1 MATEVLMP
9 RQGQSVE
16 SCIIIDW
23 KVKEG
28 DTVAEGQALCEVETD
43 KATFEVPAP
52 AAGTVLGIFYPADAD
67 VPVLKVIAAI
77 GAPGEDISGL
87 RPETSS
93 QVREQKPEVSKPVL
107 VPSPKVEEKVPTSDP
122 RPLPSVKSSGAEF
135 DIIIIGAGPGGYVMA
150 ERAGHL
156 GKKVLLIEKEYL
168 GGVCLNWGCIPT
180 KTLLNSAKH
189 YVHAQEAADFGVDV
203 GSVKFD
209 LSKAMAWKQEVIETL
224 RGGIAYMMKKNKV
237 TVVNGT
243 AKFIGP
249 RKVQV
254 GEKVYEGE
262 NVVIA
267 TGSSPFIP
275 PIPGADQLH
284 VMTSTDILSI
294 DKVPGSLVVIGGGV
308 IGIEFASFFSSL
320 GVKVD
325 VIEMLDEIIPFM
337 DREQAKEFRR
347 ALKGKVNFNLGCKV
361 TAIDG
366 HTVRYTDAKGEAK
379 TIEADVVLMSV
390 GRSPNLKDT
399 GFEEA
404 GLDMDRRGIKVDE
417 QLRTNLPN
425 VYAIGDV
432 TGLSQ
437 LAHSATRMGEVVL
450 NTICGQKDRFR
461 RNAIPWAVYS
471 MPEVAGCG
479 LTEDQAKEAGYNV
492 EAASLP
498 LTMSGR
504 FLAENGKRGP
514 GSVKVI
520 KDAET
525 DVLLGVHMVGAGVSE
540 MIYGAAVMIEAELRI
555 KDIREIVFPHPT
567 VGEVMRDVMF
577 AL

>member
-1 MATEVLMP
+1 MGFIM
-9 RQGQSVE
+9 
-16 SCIIIDW
+16 
-23 KVKEG
+23 
-28 DTVAEGQALCEVETD
+28 
-43 KATFEVPAP
+43 
-52 AAGTVLGIFYPADAD
+52 
-67 VPVLKVIAAI
+67 
-77 GAPGEDISGL
+77 
-87 RPETSS
+87 
-93 QVREQKPEVSKPVL
+93 
-107 VPSPKVEEKVPTSDP
+107 
-122 RPLPSVKSSGAEF
+122 F

-156 GKKVLLIEKEYL
+156 GKNVLLIEKEHL

-189 YVHAQEAADFGVDV
+189 YVHAKEAPEFGVTT
-203 GSVKFD
+203 GEVKFD
-209 LSKAMAWKQEVIETL
+209 LSKAMSWKTEVIETL
-224 RGGIAYMMKKNKV
+224 RAGIAFMMKKNKV

-243 AKFIGP
+243 AKFLGP

-254 GEKVYEGE
+254 GEEIYEGE
-262 NVVIA
+262 NIVIA
-267 TGSSPFIP
+267 TGSSPFVL

-284 VMTSTDILSI
+284 VMTSTDILEI
-294 DKVPGSLVVIGGGV
+294 DRIPETLTVIGGGV

-320 GVKVD
+320 GVRVE

-337 DREQAKEFRR
+337 DHDQAKEFRR

-366 HTVRYTDAKGEAK
+366 HDVKYTDAKGEEK
-379 TIEADVVLMSV
+379 TVQADVVLMSV
-390 GRSPNLKDT
+390 GRVPNLGDT

-404 GLDMDRRGIKVDE
+404 KLDFDRRGIKVDE
-417 QLRTNLPN
+417 QMRTNLPN

-437 LAHSATRMGEVVL
+437 LAHAATRMGEVAL
-450 NTICGQKDRFR
+450 NTICGKPDRFR

-471 MPEVAGCG
+471 MPEAAGCG
-479 LTEDQAKEAGYNV
+479 LTEADAKAAGHEV
-492 EAASLP
+492 ETASLP

-520 KDAET
+520 KDAQT
-525 DVLLGVHMVGAGVSE
+525 DALLGVHMVGAGVSE
-540 MIYGAAVMIEAELRI
+540 MIYGAAVMIEAELRV

-567 VGEVMRDVMF
+567 VGEVIRDVMF
-577 AL
+577 QL

>member
-1 MATEVLMP
+1 MA
-9 RQGQSVE
+9 
-16 SCIIIDW
+16 
-23 KVKEG
+23 
-28 DTVAEGQALCEVETD
+28 
-43 KATFEVPAP
+43 AP
-52 AAGTVLGIFYPADAD
+52 
-67 VPVLKVIAAI
+67 
-77 GAPGEDISGL
+77 
-87 RPETSS
+87 
-93 QVREQKPEVSKPVL
+93 
-107 VPSPKVEEKVPTSDP
+107 
-122 RPLPSVKSSGAEF
+122 EF

-156 GKKVLLIEKEYL
+156 GKKVLLIEKEHL

-180 KTLLNSAKH
+180 KTLLNSAKL
-189 YVHAQEAADFGVDV
+189 YVHAKEAPEFGVTT
-203 GSVKFD
+203 GEVKFD

-224 RGGIAYMMKKNKV
+224 RAGIAFMMKKNKV

-243 AKFIGP
+243 AKLLGP

-254 GEKVYEGE
+254 GDKIYEGA

-267 TGSSPFIP
+267 TGSSPLIL
-275 PIPGADQLH
+275 PIPGADQPH

-294 DKVPGSLVVIGGGV
+294 DKLPGTLTVIGGGV

-337 DREQAKEFRR
+337 DRAQAKEFRR

-361 TAIDG
+361 TSIDG
-366 HTVRYTDAKGEAK
+366 HNVNYTTKEGEAK
-379 TIEADVVLMSV
+379 SVQADVVLMSV
-390 GRSPNLKDT
+390 GRVPNLGDT
-399 GFEEA
+399 GFKEA
-404 GLDMDRRGIKVDE
+404 GLDFDQRGIKVDE
-417 QLRTNLPN
+417 QMRTNLPD

-437 LAHSATRMGEVVL
+437 LAHSATRMGEVAL
-450 NTICGQKDRFR
+450 NTICGESDSFR
-461 RNAIPWAVYS
+461 RNAIPWVVYS

-479 LTEDQAKEAGYNV
+479 MTEEQAQEAGYKT
-492 EAASLP
+492 ATASLP

-525 DVLLGVHMVGAGVSE
+525 DMLLGVHMVGVGVSE
-540 MIYGAAVMIEAELRI
+540 MIYGAAVMIENGLKV
-555 KDIREIVFPHPT
+555 KDIRKIIFPHPT
-567 VGEVMRDVMF
+567 VGEVLRDTLF
-577 AL
+577 QL

>member
-16 SCIIIDW
+16 SCIIIGW

-52 AAGTVLGIFYPADAD
+52 AAGTVLGIFYPADSD
-67 VPVLKVIAAI
+67 VEVLKVIAAI
-77 GAPGEDISGL
+77 GAPGEDISAL
-87 RPETSS
+87 RPTADEP
-93 QVREQKPEVSKPVL
+93 VKIVEVVKPVE
-107 VPSPKVEEKVPTSDP
+107 VEKKPAPAP
-122 RPLPSVKSSGAEF
+122 RLLTPANSAPAEF

-156 GKKVLLIEKEYL
+156 GKKVLLIEKEHL
-168 GGVCLNWGCIPT
+168 GGVCLNCGCIPT

-189 YVHAQEAADFGVDV
+189 YVHAKEAPEFGVTTGEV
-203 GSVKFD
+203 TFH
-209 LSKAMAWKQEVIETL
+209 LAKAMSWKTEVIETL
-224 RGGIAYMMKKNKV
+224 RGGIGFMMKKNKV

-243 AKFIGP
+243 AKLIGP

-254 GEKVYEGE
+254 GERVYEGTD
-262 NVVIA
+262 VVIA
-267 TGSSPFIP
+267 TGSSPFVP

-284 VMTSTDILSI
+284 VMTSTDILEI
-294 DKVPGSLVVIGGGV
+294 DKMPETLTVIGGGV
-308 IGIEFASFFSSL
+308 IGVEFASFFSSL

-337 DREQAKEFRR
+337 DRGQAKEFRK
-347 ALKGKVNFNLGCKV
+347 ALKGKVEFNLGCKV

-366 HTVRYTDAKGEAK
+366 HTVKYTTKAGEEK
-379 TIEADVVLMSV
+379 SLQADIVLMSV
-390 GRSPNLKDT
+390 GRVPNLGNL

-404 GLDMDRRGIKVDE
+404 RLDFDRRGIKVDE
-417 QLRTNLPN
+417 QMRTNLPN

-437 LAHSATRMGEVVL
+437 LAHSATRMGEVAL
-450 NTICGQKDRFR
+450 HTICGQPDRFR

-479 LTEDQAKEAGYNV
+479 LTEEQAQAAGHKI
-492 EAASLP
+492 ETASLP

-504 FLAENGKRGP
+504 FLAENGKKGP
-514 GSVKVI
+514 GSIKVI
-520 KDAET
+520 KDADT

-577 AL
+577 SL